1 MLAASQPHP
10 SQEWSSTSRPGMA
23 RYISAR
29 NDQVHLGQDTC
40 WQCHN
45 HILAKNGRVY
55 PVQEWS
61 GTSWPTTLF
70 LSFILDFTHF
80 SLLFHFVHYETE
92 GAGVGAWPGTSRL
105 NKTEMAGI
113 TPTQV
118 WGTFVVAQSL
128 GYLFFTFSPTQ
139 HRGPNKCDD

>member
-1 MLAASQPHP
+1 MLAASQPYP
-10 SQEWSSTSRPGMA
+10 NQEWPGTSRPGMA

-29 NDQVHLGQDTC
+29 NGQVHLGQDTC
-40 WQCHN
+40 WQHHNHIPTRNDRVHLGQDTCWQRHN
-45 HILAKNGRVY
+45 HILARNGQVY

-61 GTSWPTTLF
+61 ATSRPTTLF

-80 SLLFHFVHYETE
+80 SLLFHFVHYET
-92 GAGVGAWPGTSRL
+92 GGVGVGVWPGISWP

-118 WGTFVVAQSL
+118 
-128 GYLFFTFSPTQ
+128 
-139 HRGPNKCDD
+139 